1 IQIEQRLDLLG
12 HRQAQQIAGVGG
24 ADFLERVEKRLGRKR
39 LHQPLGLGR
48 GQDQVALS
56 ACRKPVQELQLL
68 LEGKVEKFRF
78 ASYRHIDG
86 SRGPVSRPKYRGPP
100 RAINQAPVF
109 RFAAPLDKI
118 SPTDQ
123 GPFLAS
129 PNSKHPV
136 ALTIA
141 GSDPGGGA
149 GLQADLKTFAAL
161 GVYGYS
167 VITEVIAQNSS
178 RVTGV
183 ENVSPEMV
191 EAQLDTLALE
201 CVPRAVKTGA
211 LANAAIVKTV
221 ARAIERLKLPAPV
234 VDPVIVSSSGALL
247 IGPKGERAI
256 RKRLIPI
263 ARIVTPNI

>member
-1 IQIEQRLDLLG
+1 
-12 HRQAQQIAGVGG
+12 
-24 ADFLERVEKRLGRKR
+24 
-39 LHQPLGLGR
+39 
-48 GQDQVALS
+48 
-56 ACRKPVQELQLL
+56 
-68 LEGKVEKFRF
+68 
-78 ASYRHIDG
+78 
-86 SRGPVSRPKYRGPP
+86 
-100 RAINQAPVF
+100 
-109 RFAAPLDKI
+109 
-118 SPTDQ
+118 
-123 GPFLAS
+123 LAS

-178 RVTGV
+178 RVADV
-183 ENVSPEMV
+183 EDVSPEMV
-191 EAQLDTLALE
+191 DAQLDTLALE
-201 CVPRAVKTGA
+201 CTPRAVKTGA
-211 LANAAIVKTV
+211 LANAAIVKAV

-247 IGPKGERAI
+247 MGPKGERAI

-263 ARIVTPNI
+263 ARIVTPNIAEADCCRAFESIPMRRFARLRSK